1 MLKVKDVKV
10 GTKMACGFGLVV
22 VTLIG
27 LGCVSYVMFGQI
39 DSGVTE
45 LDEHS
50 LTVVKDA
57 KAMQCSAFESIV
69 QEKNFIIYEK
79 EEFLQKTKENIAQV
93 VERLKNVDQV
103 AQKFN
108 DTELAERSKSIRT
121 LANNFNQVFDQATS
135 ALRERNAKA
144 NEIALKSRSIRDEA
158 NAYLTE
164 KENEFRETKT
174 KNEVAEAAFA
184 IAKIVEMAPT
194 VQISW
199 LKYTENRLPEDWK
212 KFNDRITE
220 LNRLYD
226 GVRKFS
232 LTQEDAQ
239 RVDRIEKMTQE
250 MLAEATTWANNEK
263 ELKESIYPLLKKSGD
278 DLLSHAEETQN
289 DAWVAADA
297 AQSSVSTV
305 VGTSK
310 VIIVLALL
318 VGVLIG
324 VAAAVVITRG
334 ISQPVAKML
343 TVLKSL
349 AGGDYSHKV
358 DYEAK
363 DELGEMASAL
373 NVTVDAVKETKE
385 EVEEKAFYY
394 ESILNAIPQPISV
407 TDNDMKWTFMNKAGM
422 DVLEDKDLLGKHCST
437 WNTSI
442 CNTEDCAICKAS
454 NSGGKSRAFFTHPQ
468 KPGLEFVAD
477 SSFMHDRNGKKIGH
491 IEIIQDITEAE
502 QMKKYQEVE
511 VVRLAENLSKLG
523 NGDLE
528 FETTVTEAN
537 EYTQEIHDNFVK
549 INGTLDQTVSAIR
562 QLVDDANVLA
572 GAAVEGQL
580 DTRADATRHEGEYR
594 RIIEGVNDMFDATVT
609 PLNAAIVSLDA
620 MSRKDFTKTMTG
632 NFSGDFEKMKDMV
645 NRVLDNVKSAMT
657 EINDSA
663 SQFNEGSRVIA
674 ESTQT
679 LASGAQ
685 EQSSSVEE
693 VTASI
698 EELSRSVKGVKDN
711 ATEADDMARQT
722 NGMAEQGRGAVEK
735 SIEAMELIR
744 NSSEQ
749 IAEIIQVISDIAGQT
764 NLLAL
769 NAAIEAARA
778 GEHGMGFAVV
788 ADEVRKLAERTN
800 EAAGEITGLIKEST
814 ERVEEGARMSN
825 ETGEAFKNIVE
836 GVENTTTKI
845 KEIATATV
853 EQALAAD
860 EVSKAIQGIAQVT
873 EQSAAGSE
881 EMASSSEELSAQAEG
896 LRELVGTFRL
906 DG

>member
-1 MLKVKDVKV
+1 MFKNLSLAKKLLASFLGVAAITIVVGIIGYLGVSQGEKGIHEIGDLRLPSVETLLTMSRAQTAIRSAERIMINRRMTLKDRQHQYAVLKECWER
-10 GTKMACGFGLVV
+10 GG
-22 VTLIG
+22 
-27 LGCVSYVMFGQI
+27 
-39 DSGVTE
+39 
-45 LDEHS
+45 
-50 LTVVKDA
+50 
-57 KAMQCSAFESIV
+57 KALA
-69 QEKNFIIYEK
+69 IYETLPQTAEEAKLWKQFVPVWSQWKTTHK
-79 EEFLQKTKENIAQV
+79 EV
-93 VERLKNVDQV
+93 V
-103 AQKFN
+103 
-108 DTELAERSKSIRT
+108 
-121 LANNFNQVFDQATS
+121 
-135 ALRERNAKA
+135 
-144 NEIALKSRSIRDEA
+144 
-158 NAYLTE
+158 
-164 KENEFRETKT
+164 
-174 KNEVAEAAFA
+174 A
-184 IAKIVEMAPT
+184 IAKQKDKALADGLSADSPEIAKIDKLLLKTQLAGRETFRQSESFLNQIVEMNSKIA
-194 VQISW
+194 
-199 LKYTENRLPEDWK
+199 K
-212 KFNDRITE
+212 KE
-220 LNRLYD
+220 
-226 GVRKFS
+226 
-232 LTQEDAQ
+232 
-239 RVDRIEKMTQE
+239 IE
-250 MLAEATTWANNEK
+250 A
-263 ELKESIYPLLKKSGD
+263 SKKNASRAKLIAMAGM
-278 DLLSHAEETQN
+278 
-289 DAWVAADA
+289 
-297 AQSSVSTV
+297 V
-305 VGTSK
+305 VGVFIAIALGVFITRMITKPIQK
-310 VIIVLALL
+310 V
-318 VGVLIG
+318 VGVLNA
-324 VAAAVVITRG
+324 VA
-334 ISQPVAKML
+334 S
-343 TVLKSL
+343 
-349 AGGDYSHKV
+349 GDYSHKV

-373 NVTVDAVKETKE
+373 NVTVDAVKEAKE
-385 EVEEKAFYY
+385 EVEDKVFYY
-394 ESILNAIPQPISV
+394 ESVLNAIPQPISV
-407 TDNDMKWTFMNKAGM
+407 TNNDMKWTYMNKAGL
-422 DVLEDKDLLGKHCST
+422 DTLENKDFLGKHCSA

-442 CNTEDCAICKAS
+442 CNTENCAICTANK
-454 NSGGKSRAFFTHPQ
+454 NGGKSRAYFNIPSL
-468 KPGLEFVAD
+468 PGLEFLAD
-477 SSFMHDRNGKKIGH
+477 SSFMHDRNGKKIGY
-491 IEIIQDITEAE
+491 IEIIQDITEA
-502 QMKKYQEVE
+502 QQVKKYQDLEVD
-511 VVRLAENLSKLG
+511 RLAGNLSKLG
-523 NGDLE
+523 SGDLD

-537 EYTQEIHDNFVK
+537 EYTKETHDNFVK
-549 INGTLDQTVSAIR
+549 INGTLDQTVEAIR
-562 QLVDDANVLA
+562 QLVDDANILA

-580 DTRADATRHEGEYR
+580 DTRADASRHEGEYQK
-594 RIIEGVNDMFDATVT
+594 IIEGVNDMFDAVVT
-609 PLNAAIVSLDA
+609 PLNAASVSLEA
-620 MSRKDFTKTMTG
+620 MASKNFTKAMNG
-632 NFSGDFEKMKDMV
+632 NFSGDFAKLKENI
-645 NRVLDNVKSAMT
+645 NRVVDNVKSAMT

-825 ETGEAFKNIVE
+825 ETGEAFKSIVE
-836 GVENTTTKI
+836 GVENTTNKI

-853 EQALAAD
+853 EQAMAAD

>member
-1 MLKVKDVKV
+1 MFKNLSLAKKLLASFL
-10 GTKMACGFGLVV
+10 GIAAITVV
-22 VTLIG
+22 VGIIG
-27 LGCVSYVMFGQI
+27 YFGISQGEKAIHEIGDVRLPSVESLLVMSEAQTAI
-39 DSGVTE
+39 RAAE
-45 LDEHS
+45 LVIINRRMDP
-50 LTVVKDA
+50 KDRQHQYA
-57 KAMQCSAFESIV
+57 V
-69 QEKNFIIYEK
+69 
-79 EEFLQKTKENIAQV
+79 
-93 VERLKNVDQV
+93 LKDCW
-103 AQKFN
+103 KRG
-108 DTELAERSKSIRT
+108 D
-121 LANNFNQVFDQATS
+121 
-135 ALRERNAKA
+135 
-144 NEIALKSRSIRDEA
+144 
-158 NAYLTE
+158 
-164 KENEFRETKT
+164 
-174 KNEVAEAAFA
+174 AAFA
-184 IAKIVEMAPT
+184 IYEPLPQTAEEAKLWNQFVPVLKQWKTDHEKFIAIAKQKDKALADGLDANSPEIAKIDKLLMKTQVAGRKLFYQNESLLNQIVEINTNVAKEE
-194 VQISW
+194 VEAS
-199 LKYTENRLPEDWK
+199 K
-212 KFNDRITE
+212 
-220 LNRLYD
+220 
-226 GVRKFS
+226 G
-232 LTQEDAQ
+232 DAS
-239 RVDRIEKMTQE
+239 RAKLIAMTG
-250 MLAEATTWANNEK
+250 M
-263 ELKESIYPLLKKSGD
+263 
-278 DLLSHAEETQN
+278 
-289 DAWVAADA
+289 V
-297 AQSSVSTV
+297 
-305 VGTSK
+305 
-310 VIIVLALL
+310 
-318 VGVLIG
+318 VGVLLAIALG
-324 VAAAVVITRG
+324 VFITRVITRP
-334 ISQPVAKML
+334 IQKVVN
-343 TVLKSL
+343 VLNAV

-373 NVTVDAVKETKE
+373 NITVDAVKEAKE
-385 EVEEKAFYY
+385 EIEEKAFYY

-407 TDNDMKWTFMNKAGM
+407 TDNDMKWTFLNKAVLDLAQLKKE
-422 DVLEDKDLLGKHCST
+422 DVMGKHCSA
-437 WNTSI
+437 WNADI
-442 CNTEDCAICKAS
+442 CNTERCGICMAKK
-454 NSGGKSRAFFTHPQ
+454 NGGKARSYFTQPQ
-468 KPGLEFVAD
+468 FPGKEFLVD
-477 SSFMHDRNGKKIGH
+477 CSFMHDRDGKKIGH
-491 IEIIQDITEAE
+491 IEVIQDITEAE

-523 NGDLE
+523 NGDLD
-528 FETTVTEAN
+528 FQTTVTEAN

-549 INGTLDQTVSAIR
+549 INGTLDQTVGAIR

-594 RIIEGVNDMFDATVT
+594 RIVEGVNDTLDAVVT
-609 PLNAAIVSLDA
+609 PLNAASVSLEA
-620 MSRKDFTKTMTG
+620 MASKNFTKAMNG
-632 NFSGDFEKMKDMV
+632 NFSGDFAKLKENI
-645 NRVLDNVKSAMT
+645 NRVVDNVKSAMT

-836 GVENTTTKI
+836 GVENTTNKI